1 MFSYTLKAE
10 NTRSQ
15 EVGIMRKVANA
26 VVTLS
31 AFALLAVFLVSAAA
45 VAVKLLWTDGAL
57 REAGTERVYT
67 EVVVKPGDTLWVI
80 AQQQMPDHDPRDAVA
95 KIRELNQ
102 LPSAQIYPGQTLTLE
117 VKRPAEAQ
125 HMAQR

>member
-1 MFSYTLKAE
+1 M
-10 NTRSQ
+10 
-15 EVGIMRKVANA
+15 
-26 VVTLS
+26 
-31 AFALLAVFLVSAAA
+31 
-45 VAVKLLWTDGAL
+45 
-57 REAGTERVYT
+57 
-67 EVVVKPGDTLWVI
+67 KPGDTLWVI

-117 VKRPAEAQ
+117 VKRPAEEQ